1 MKRKLLTAAEIVIFT
16 AAITG
21 MIAFGG
27 QPGGEDDPI
36 VSKSYV
42 DSKFEQLKGNS
53 ASQAEISDEAKNDII
68 QKVLMQIGEGGEK
81 YVPVFVK
88 KGEVLY
94 GAEGSEIILRS
105 GVAYAKIEGGDGIVN
120 ATEGTELPDTY
131 PIRKNNLHIVPRDDG
146 RGMRVTEDAWFIVKG
161 GYRIE

>member
-16 AAITG
+16 AAVTG
-21 MIAFGG
+21 MIVFGG

-42 DSKFEQLKGNS
+42 DSKIEQLKGNS
-53 ASQAEISDEAKNDII
+53 REQSGISDDVKNEII
-68 QKVLMQIGEGGEK
+68 QEVLMQTGSGDM

-161 GYRIE
+161 GYRVE

>member
-1 MKRKLLTAAEIVIFT
+1 MKRKILTAVEIIVFT
-16 AAITG
+16 ATVTG

-42 DSKFEQLKGNS
+42 DSQIEKLKESMNKS
-53 ASQAEISDEAKNDII
+53 SNDDRQEPIVENASS
-68 QKVLMQIGEGGEK
+68 GGGEK

-94 GAEGSEIILRS
+94 GGEGSEIILRS

-161 GYRIE
+161 DYRIE